1 MEKIMSNALGIMQ
14 KNGKFVVTQN
24 GQPINLPK
32 SDGQSIVTE
41 FDSRQD
47 AEKYMDILSKLSK
60 QKKHRTTNAKN

>member
-1 MEKIMSNALGIMQ
+1 MSLGVIE

-41 FDSRQD
+41 FNTKSD
-47 AEKYMDILSKLSK
+47 AEKYMSILSTLQK
-60 QKKHRTTNAKN
+60 QKKYKTK

>member
-24 GQPINLPK
+24 GEPINLPK

-41 FDSRQD
+41 FDTKDD
-47 AEKYMDILSKLSK
+47 AQRYLDILSRLSK
-60 QKKHRTTNAKN
+60 QKKHRTSNAKN

>member
-1 MEKIMSNALGIMQ
+1 MNSVLGIMQ

-41 FDSRQD
+41 FESKDD
-47 AEKYMDILSKLSK
+47 AQRYLDILSRLSK
-60 QKKHRTTNAKN
+60 QKKHRTSNAKN